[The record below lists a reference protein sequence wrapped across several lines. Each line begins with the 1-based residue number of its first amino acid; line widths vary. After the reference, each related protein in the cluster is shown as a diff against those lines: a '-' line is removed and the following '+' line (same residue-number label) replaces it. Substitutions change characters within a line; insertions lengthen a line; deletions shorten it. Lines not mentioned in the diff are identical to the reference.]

1 LKGCVEAI
9 LGTQAAKWHQDV
21 KGDPPDLVMPN
32 QMAMVLYR
40 QLGQVLPI
48 AEQSGDDAADIER
61 LTKRASETYTA
72 MVANAKR
79 YKFTM

>member
-1 LKGCVEAI
+1 
-9 LGTQAAKWHQDV
+9 
-21 KGDPPDLVMPN
+21 MPN

-40 QLGQVLPI
+40 QLQQVLPTT
-48 AEQSGDDAADIER
+48 EQCEDDAADIER

-79 YKFTM
+79 YKYTM